1 MRKIVAA
8 AVTSLLL
15 TVGGSFIGSSA
26 WAEDSLYNFANGSI
40 FVGGQQVTSLEQGAA
55 FTVRVSH
62 PGGIVDET
70 NDFCGQTV
78 GEGETT
84 GNSLVLV
91 FTSEEI
97 PPFPIPQGFAED
109 SSLPGVG
116 SFAWK
121 NEAEWS
127 ADVTTQLP
135 VDAVPG
141 DYSVYLG
148 CVDSANAQAGPT
160 TNPFPVTILAA
171 SNDDPGQA
179 DNSTVNP
186 TLAQTGNDE
195 TGQYG
200 IAGAAAILLAAGAG
214 TYFLR
219 RRVPTNK

>member
-1 MRKIVAA
+1 MKKNVFVA
-8 AVTSLLL
+8 TSSALLACGIAL
-15 TVGGSFIGSSA
+15 VGGPA
-26 WAEDSLYNFANGSI
+26 WADDPLYTFANGSI
-40 FVGGQQVTSLEQGAA
+40 FVGGQQVTSLEQGAE

-62 PGGIVDET
+62 PGGIVSDSD
-70 NDFCGQTV
+70 DFCGQTV
-78 GEGETT
+78 EEGETT

-97 PPFPIPQGFAED
+97 PPFPIPQGFVEN

-121 NEAEWS
+121 NEAEWF
-127 ADVTTQLP
+127 ADVTTELP
-135 VDAVPG
+135 ADVTPG

-171 SNDDPGQA
+171 SNNDSGQE

-186 TLAQTGNDE
+186 TLAQTGNDQSR
-195 TGQYG
+195 QYG
-200 IAGAAAILLAAGAG
+200 LLGSAAVLLAAGAG

-219 RRVPTNK
+219 RRAQTNK

>member
-1 MRKIVAA
+1 MKKNVFVA
-8 AVTSLLL
+8 TSSALLACGISL
-15 TVGGSFIGSSA
+15 VGGPA
-26 WAEDSLYNFANGSI
+26 LAEDSPLNFANGSI
-40 FVGGQQVTSLEQGAA
+40 FVGGQQVTSLEQGAE

-97 PPFPIPQGFAED
+97 PPFPIPQGFVENLR
-109 SSLPGVG
+109 LPGVG

-121 NEAEWS
+121 NEPEWF

-135 VDAVPG
+135 ADVTPG

-148 CVDSANAQAGPT
+148 CVDSDNAQAGPT

-171 SNDDPGQA
+171 SNDDSGQE

-195 TGQYG
+195 TAQYG
-200 IAGAAAILLAAGAG
+200 IAGVAAILLAAGAG

-219 RRVPTNK
+219 RRALTNK